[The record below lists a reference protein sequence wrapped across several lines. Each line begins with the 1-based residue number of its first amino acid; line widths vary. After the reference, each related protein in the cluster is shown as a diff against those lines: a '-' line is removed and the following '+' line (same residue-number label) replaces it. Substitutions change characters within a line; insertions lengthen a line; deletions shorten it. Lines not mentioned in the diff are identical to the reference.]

1 MVLVGV
7 GCFFSLDFFSKLDI
21 IFLSFYVIIEIV
33 VISYFFIFLQ
43 FSIAD
48 LCMLSDSCMAIQI
61 VTVARK

>member
-1 MVLVGV
+1 MLLLQLSLLV
-7 GCFFSLDFFSKLDI
+7 I
-21 IFLSFYVIIEIV
+21 
-33 VISYFFIFLQ
+33 FFIFLQ